1 MLSELQIRDFAIIDH
16 IDISLEHG
24 LTTLTG
30 ETGAGKSILLD
41 ALGLCLGD
49 RADTAMVPERAE
61 RSEISVCFSTHDSAN
76 ARAWLAAESLADAD
90 DDDCVIRRVIH
101 QNGRSQAW
109 INGRP
114 ATRAQLESLGATLV
128 GMHGQHAHQALMRAD
143 VQRRTLDNYAG
154 HTALLEQVAGHCT
167 QWQAIAAEIADLAG
181 GSEDHQDRMA
191 LLRYQLEELD
201 AEALSAEDFA
211 ALEQEQRR
219 LASAG
224 EILSLCQSTLEGL
237 YDNEMSAQSVLA
249 NASRDLEAHLD
260 TDKALGEA
268 HELFIS
274 AQVQLQ
280 EGCQTLRQFADG
292 LEMDPARLQAVEQQ
306 LSALHDLARKHQ
318 VEPEALSA
326 HAESLRAELER
337 LESADS
343 RLIELTEAKTRTE
356 ADYQAAAAE
365 LNAAREQSA
374 RMLEASVNATLEE
387 LGMAGAALMIV
398 IDHEADSLP
407 SPHGADRIR
416 FTVRTNPD
424 QPPGPLNKVASGGE
438 LSRIG
443 LALEVATAHTAEL
456 PCLIF
461 DEADAGIGGAVAEV
475 VGRKLRELAQH
486 HQVLCI
492 THLPQVAAQGMQQL
506 QVEKDQDDGGRTTTE
521 LRRLS
526 HDEREQELA
535 RMLGG
540 VEITAKTLT
549 YAREML
555 EKASA

>member
-1 MLSELQIRDFAIIDH
+1 MLSDIQIRDFAIIDS
-16 IDISLEHG
+16 IDISLDAG

-61 RSEISVCFSTHDSAN
+61 RSEITVRFSTHDSPN
-76 ARAWLAAESLADAD
+76 ARDWLDAESLAED
-90 DDDCVIRRVIH
+90 DECLIRRVIY
-101 QNGRSQAW
+101 QTGRSQAW
-109 INGRP
+109 INGRA

-143 VQRRTLDNYAG
+143 VQRRTLDNHAG
-154 HTALLEQVAGHCT
+154 HVELLQQVAAHHAD
-167 QWQAIAAEIADLAG
+167 WQAIDAQMAELAG
-181 GSEDHQDRMA
+181 GSTDHQDRMA

-201 AEALSAEDFA
+201 ANALTAEAFT

-224 EILSLCQSTLEGL
+224 EILATCQAALDRL
-237 YDNEMSAQSVLA
+237 YDNEASAHSALA
-249 NASRDLEAHLD
+249 SASRDLEPHLD
-260 TDKALGEA
+260 TASALGEA
-268 HELFIS
+268 HELFMS

-280 EGCQTLRQFADG
+280 EGCQALRQFADQ
-292 LEMDPARLQAVEQQ
+292 LEMDPARLSAVEQQ
-306 LSALHDLARKHQ
+306 LSALHDLARKHH
-318 VEPEALSA
+318 VEPEQLAA
-326 HAESLRAELER
+326 HAMTLRNELER

-343 RLIELTEAKTRTE
+343 RLIELAERKQHTLA
-356 ADYQAAAAE
+356 AYQDAAAA
-365 LNAAREQSA
+365 LSASREQSA
-374 RMLEASVNATLEE
+374 QALASEVNALLGE
-387 LGMAGAALMIV
+387 LGMAGAALLIGV
-398 IDHEADSLP
+398 DTDPDAAP

-416 FTVRTNPD
+416 FQVRTNPD
-424 QPPGPLNKVASGGE
+424 QPPGPLNRVASGGE

-461 DEADAGIGGAVAEV
+461 DEADAGIGGAIAEV
-475 VGRKLRELAQH
+475 VGRKLRELAGH

-506 QVEKDQDDGGRTTTE
+506 QVEKHQTNDGQTRTA
-521 LRRLS
+521 LRGLS
-526 HDEREQELA
+526 HEEREQELA

-540 VEITAKTLT
+540 VEITEKTLT

-555 EKASA
+555 AKANA